1 MKASLTVAL
10 VMLTATAAMA
20 EPLTGR
26 AAKKL
31 LFPAKVAAQA
41 EMLPSSGLSAEDQTI
56 LAAVASQQPYYGA
69 IAISPEDGLLA
80 ESTIAAANHHDTA
93 AAEVAALAQCEAKRT
108 GAVPCVIAALIRP
121 EGYEARDLSLSRDAT
136 AAVRADYPAKGGAL
150 AISAATGAWGL
161 GKGADAALAACT
173 AKAAEI
179 TDCAVVIAD

>member
-10 VMLTATAAMA
+10 MMLTATAAIA
-20 EPLTGR
+20 EPMSGR

-31 LFPAKVAAQA
+31 LFPAKAAVQA

-56 LAAVASQQPYYGA
+56 LASVATQQPYYCA

-80 ESTIAAANHHDTA
+80 ESTVAAANYHDTA

-108 GAVPCVIAALIRP
+108 GATPCVIAALIRP
-121 EGYEARDLSLSRDAT
+121 EGYEARDLSLSRDAS
-136 AAVRADYPAKGGAL
+136 AAFRADYPAKRGAL
-150 AISAATGAWGL
+150 AISGTTGAWGL
-161 GKGADAALAACT
+161 GQGADAALAACA
-173 AKAAEI
+173 AKGAEI